1 MDQKIQ
7 KIVAATMSE
16 KIIIFFDGYCILCN
30 KTVDFLISKDKK
42 QKFLFATLQ
51 SKTATNILN
60 EIGFQEKQSK
70 NLNTIVYFKNG
81 TFKIKSNAVIDIL
94 SELGGV
100 YQFTKIFY
108 LIPLFLRDL
117 IYDQI
122 SKNRYKWFGEKTTC
136 RILNPNKYT
145 RIIN

>member
-7 KIVAATMSE
+7 KIVAATVSE

-30 KTVDFLISKDKK
+30 KTVDFLISKDEK

-60 EIGFQEKQSK
+60 EIGFQEKQNK

-122 SKNRYKWFGEKTTC
+122 ATKRYKWFGKKTTC

>member
-7 KIVAATMSE
+7 KVVATTMSK

-30 KTVDFLISKDKK
+30 KTIDFLISQDKK

-51 SKTATNILN
+51 SKTATNMLN
-60 EIGFQEKQSK
+60 EIGFQEKQIK

-81 TFKIKSNAVIDIL
+81 TFKIKSNAVLTIL
-94 SELGGV
+94 SDLGGI

-108 LIPLFLRDL
+108 LIPLFLRNL

-122 SKNRYKWFGEKTTC
+122 ATNRYKWFGKRTTC
-136 RILNPNKYT
+136 RMPNPNKFA
-145 RIIN
+145 RILN